1 MNSELLKIEGFLKE
15 KNPKSFE
22 KAVEY
27 FSHYIEDGGEIS
39 DIARYILYALFDEN
53 SEYVLD
59 YIHININRIKS
70 SNQLEDSIFYS
81 ITDFMRGDLV
91 GTSLNKDILIKQ
103 ISKNVELYTKI
114 DYIIKI
120 RNVLGE
126 MLYYEY
132 KKILEIAPQTT
143 QELFNH
149 STTLLEMKL

>member
-1 MNSELLKIEGFLKE
+1 MNSELLEIEGFLKE
-15 KNPKSFE
+15 KTPKSFE

-27 FSHYIEDGGEIS
+27 FYHYIEGGGEVS
-39 DIARYILYALFDEN
+39 DIAKYILYPLFDEN

-103 ISKNVELYTKI
+103 ISKNVEIYTKI
-114 DYIIKI
+114 DNIIKI
-120 RNVLGE
+120 RNVLSE

-132 KKILEIAPQTT
+132 KNILKIAPQTT

-149 STTLLEMKL
+149 NTTLLEMKL

>member
-59 YIHININRIKS
+59 YVHININRIKS

-81 ITDFMRGDLV
+81 VTDFMRGDLV

-120 RNVLGE
+120 RNVLSE

-132 KKILEIAPQTT
+132 KNILEIAPQTT

-149 STTLLEMKL
+149 NTTLLEMKL